1 MNVMTPVHS
10 DETARLAVVDD
21 EPIVLIRLQKGLSKL
36 GCHVDTYQD
45 GTEFLEC
52 QTRRPYDVVFLDL
65 KLQGI
70 NGLEVLKE
78 AKRSC
83 PETQVIIITGYPSI
97 ESVIEAVRLGAFHY
111 VTKPLKLEEIRHL
124 ASRALEHKSLLT
136 ENRVLKSLLDPHHGM
151 GEIIGISQA
160 MRDVFAMIRKVAP
173 LDCNIL
179 IRGESGTGK
188 ELVARLIHQQSM
200 RRERPFVAFNCAGFA
215 EELIAS
221 ELFGYERGAFTGATA
236 TKLGILE
243 TAHGGTVF
251 MDEIGDMPLTM
262 QSKLLRVLQDR
273 QILRVGSN
281 KPIQLDLRFIAATN
295 KDLRR
300 AVAENRFREDLF
312 FRLNV
317 VEITLPSLQERRE
330 DVPILVQHFLKKYSK
345 KFSKNV
351 NAVDTAAHEI
361 LLSYSYPGNV
371 RELENIIERAVALAE
386 GNVLTV
392 KELPPDLRQY
402 SVQTYRDWATLKE
415 WEQRYLRKVLES
427 TGYNTAQAAKILD
440 LPRTTLWR
448 KMRKYGLTKPS

>member
-1 MNVMTPVHS
+1 
-10 DETARLAVVDD
+10 
-21 EPIVLIRLQKGLSKL
+21 
-36 GCHVDTYQD
+36 
-45 GTEFLEC
+45 
-52 QTRRPYDVVFLDL
+52 
-65 KLQGI
+65 
-70 NGLEVLKE
+70 
-78 AKRSC
+78 
-83 PETQVIIITGYPSI
+83 
-97 ESVIEAVRLGAFHY
+97 
-111 VTKPLKLEEIRHL
+111 
-124 ASRALEHKSLLT
+124 
-136 ENRVLKSLLDPHHGM
+136 
-151 GEIIGISQA
+151 
-160 MRDVFAMIRKVAP
+160 
-173 LDCNIL
+173 
-179 IRGESGTGK
+179 RGESGTGK
-188 ELVARLIHQQSM
+188 ELIARSIHQQSM

-330 DVPILVQHFLKKYSK
+330 DVPILVQHFLTKYSK